1 VTPIKA
7 VAVAVA
13 VASAASWLVVAEDPG
28 QSNRAYAMAG
38 LLPSDIS
45 STSTSTATATPTATA
60 TTTAPRPC
68 NVVPHSF
75 RPRTIT
81 MRGIT
86 KRAKVVTPPR
96 VSRRVPGAPPL
107 TAAGKEQFAYDLK
120 QGIEPGDPHGHVLLN
135 AHVWPDGSAVGN
147 RMLAKLHKGDRVV
160 VFGKHLHLC
169 YRVVKRVTVLAS
181 VGLPGYYTKQGP
193 PRLAFVTC
201 SGKRLGPG
209 RWTKR
214 TVWYAAPRV

>member
-1 VTPIKA
+1 MTPIKS
-7 VAVAVA
+7 VALAVA
-13 VASAASWLVVAEDPG
+13 VASVTSWVVVAADPG
-28 QSNRAYAMAG
+28 QSNRAYAMAAG
-38 LLPSDIS
+38 
-45 STSTSTATATPTATA
+45 TTTSTATASPTAT
-60 TTTAPRPC
+60 TRPC

-81 MRGIT
+81 MPHIT
-86 KRAKVVTPPR
+86 RHAKVVTPPR

-107 TAAGKEQFAYDLK
+107 TAAGKEMFAYDLK

-160 VFGKHLHLC
+160 VFGKYLKLC

-181 VGLPGYYTKQGP
+181 VGLPGYYTKTGP

-214 TVWYAAPRV
+214 TVWYAAPMV

>member
-1 VTPIKA
+1 MTPIKA
-7 VAVAVA
+7 VALAVA
-13 VASAASWLVVAEDPG
+13 VASVTSWVVVAADPG
-28 QSNRAYAMAG
+28 QPNRAYAMAAG
-38 LLPSDIS
+38 
-45 STSTSTATATPTATA
+45 TTTSTATSTATPTAT
-60 TTTAPRPC
+60 TRPC

-75 RPRTIT
+75 RPRRIT
-81 MRGIT
+81 MPGIT
-86 KRAKVVTPPR
+86 RKAKVVTPPR
-96 VSRRVPGAPPL
+96 VSKRVPGAPPL
-107 TAAGKEQFAYDLK
+107 TTAGKEMFAYDLK

-160 VFGKHLHLC
+160 VYGKVLSLC

-181 VGLPGYYTKQGP
+181 VGLPGYYRKTGP

-214 TVWYAAPRV
+214 TVWYAAPMV

>member
-7 VAVAVA
+7 VALAVA
-13 VASAASWLVVAEDPG
+13 VASVTSWVVVAADPG
-28 QSNRAYAMAG
+28 QPNRAYAMAAG
-38 LLPSDIS
+38 
-45 STSTSTATATPTATA
+45 TTTSTASPTATS
-60 TTTAPRPC
+60 RPC

-81 MRGIT
+81 MPHIT
-86 KRAKVVTPPR
+86 RHAKVVTPPR
-96 VSRRVPGAPPL
+96 VAKRVPGAPPL
-107 TAAGKEQFAYDLK
+107 TTAGKEMFAYDLK

-160 VFGKHLHLC
+160 VFGKYLKLC

-181 VGLPGYYTKQGP
+181 VGLPGYYRKTGP

-214 TVWYAAPRV
+214 TVWYAAPMV

>member
-1 VTPIKA
+1 MTPIKA
-7 VAVAVA
+7 VAFAVA
-13 VASAASWLVVAEDPG
+13 VASVTSWVVVAADPG
-28 QSNRAYAMAG
+28 QSNRAYAMAA
-38 LLPSDIS
+38 DI
-45 STSTSTATATPTATA
+45 TPTSTATASPTAT
-60 TTTAPRPC
+60 TRPC

-81 MRGIT
+81 MPHIT
-86 KRAKVVTPPR
+86 RHAKVVTPPR

-107 TAAGKEQFAYDLK
+107 TTAGKEMFAYDLK

-160 VFGKHLHLC
+160 VFGKYLKLC

-181 VGLPGYYTKQGP
+181 VGLPGYYTKTGP

-214 TVWYAAPRV
+214 TVWYAAPMV

>member
-7 VAVAVA
+7 VALAVA
-13 VASAASWLVVAEDPG
+13 VASVTSWLVVADTPG
-28 QSNRAYAMAG
+28 QPNRAYAMAAVG
-38 LLPSDIS
+38 
-45 STSTSTATATPTATA
+45 TTTGTSTAAPA
-60 TTTAPRPC
+60 TTRPC

-81 MRGIT
+81 MPGIT
-86 KRAKVVTPPR
+86 RRAKVVTPPR

-107 TAAGKEQFAYDLK
+107 TNAGKEEFAYDLK

-147 RMLAKLHKGDRVV
+147 RMLANLHKGDRVT
-160 VFGKHLHLC
+160 VFGKYLSLC

-181 VGLPGYYTKQGP
+181 VGLPGYYSKTGP

-214 TVWYAAPRV
+214 TVWYAAPMV

>member
-1 VTPIKA
+1 LEPHVTPIKA
-7 VAVAVA
+7 VALAVA
-13 VASAASWLVVAEDPG
+13 VASVTSWLVVAEDPG
-28 QSNRAYAMAG
+28 QPNRAYAMAAG
-38 LLPSDIS
+38 
-45 STSTSTATATPTATA
+45 TTTSTATASPTAT
-60 TTTAPRPC
+60 TRPC

-81 MRGIT
+81 MPHIT
-86 KRAKVVTPPR
+86 RHAKVVAPPR
-96 VSRRVPGAPPL
+96 VAKRVPGAPPL
-107 TAAGKEQFAYDLK
+107 TEAGKEMFAYDLK

-160 VFGKHLHLC
+160 VFGKYLKLC

-214 TVWYAAPRV
+214 TVWYAAPMV

>member
-7 VAVAVA
+7 VALVVA
-13 VASAASWLVVAEDPG
+13 VASVTSWLVVADSPG
-28 QSNRAYAMAG
+28 QPNRAYAMAAAVTTTG
-38 LLPSDIS
+38 TA
-45 STSTSTATATPTATA
+45 TSTTASAARA
-60 TTTAPRPC
+60 C

-81 MRGIT
+81 MPGIT
-86 KRAKVVTPPR
+86 RRAKVVTPPR
-96 VSRRVPGAPPL
+96 ISRRVPGAPPL
-107 TAAGKEQFAYDLK
+107 TKAGKEEFAYDLK
-120 QGIEPGDPHGHVLLN
+120 QGIQPGDPHGHVLLN

-147 RMLAKLHKGDRVV
+147 RMLANLHKGDRVT
-160 VFGKHLHLC
+160 VFGKYLSLC

-181 VGLPGYYTKQGP
+181 VGLPGYYTKSGP

-214 TVWYAAPRV
+214 TVWYAAPMV

>member
-7 VAVAVA
+7 VALAVA
-13 VASAASWLVVAEDPG
+13 VASVTSWLVVAEDPG
-28 QSNRAYAMAG
+28 QPNRAYAMAAAG
-38 LLPSDIS
+38 
-45 STSTSTATATPTATA
+45 TSTGTATASPSA
-60 TTTAPRPC
+60 TTRPC

-81 MRGIT
+81 MPGIT
-86 KRAKVVTPPR
+86 RRAKVVAPPR
-96 VSRRVPGAPPL
+96 VAKRVPGAPPL
-107 TAAGKEQFAYDLK
+107 TTAGKEEFAYDLK

-147 RMLAKLHKGDRVV
+147 RMLAKLHKGDRVIV
-160 VFGKHLHLC
+160 YGKALSLC

-181 VGLPGYYTKQGP
+181 VGLPGYYRKTGP

-214 TVWYAAPRV
+214 TVWYAAPMV

>member
-7 VAVAVA
+7 VAFAVA
-13 VASAASWLVVAEDPG
+13 VASVTSWVVVAADPA
-28 QSNRAYAMAG
+28 QSDRAYAMAAG
-38 LLPSDIS
+38 
-45 STSTSTATATPTATA
+45 TTTSTATASPTAT
-60 TTTAPRPC
+60 TRPC

-81 MRGIT
+81 MPHIT
-86 KRAKVVTPPR
+86 RHAKVVTPPR
-96 VSRRVPGAPPL
+96 VSKRVPGAPPL
-107 TAAGKEQFAYDLK
+107 TTAGKEMFAYDLK

-160 VFGKHLHLC
+160 VFGKYLKLC
-169 YRVVKRVTVLAS
+169 YRVVKRITVLAS
-181 VGLPGYYTKQGP
+181 VGLPGYYSKTGP

-214 TVWYAAPRV
+214 TVWYAAPMV

>member
-1 VTPIKA
+1 MTPIKA
-7 VAVAVA
+7 VALAVA
-13 VASAASWLVVAEDPG
+13 VASVTSWLVVADDPG
-28 QSNRAYAMAG
+28 RPNRAYAMAAAG
-38 LLPSDIS
+38 
-45 STSTSTATATPTATA
+45 TSTSTTTASPTTATRA
-60 TTTAPRPC
+60 C

-81 MRGIT
+81 MPHIT
-86 KRAKVVTPPR
+86 RHAKVVTPPR
-96 VSRRVPGAPPL
+96 VAKRVPGAPPL
-107 TAAGKEQFAYDLK
+107 TTAGKEMFAYDLK

-160 VFGKHLHLC
+160 VFGKYLKLC

-181 VGLPGYYTKQGP
+181 VGLPGYYRKTGP

-214 TVWYAAPRV
+214 TVWYAAPMV

>member
-1 VTPIKA
+1 MTPIKA
-7 VAVAVA
+7 VALAVA
-13 VASAASWLVVAEDPG
+13 VASVTSWVVVAADPG
-28 QSNRAYAMAG
+28 QPNRAYAMAA
-38 LLPSDIS
+38 DI
-45 STSTSTATATPTATA
+45 TATGTATASPTAT
-60 TTTAPRPC
+60 TRPC

-81 MRGIT
+81 MPHIT
-86 KRAKVVTPPR
+86 RHAKVVTPPR
-96 VSRRVPGAPPL
+96 VAKRVPGAPPL
-107 TAAGKEQFAYDLK
+107 TTAGKEMFAYDLK

-160 VFGKHLHLC
+160 VFGKYLKLC

-181 VGLPGYYTKQGP
+181 VGLPGYYTKTGP

-214 TVWYAAPRV
+214 TVWYAAPMV